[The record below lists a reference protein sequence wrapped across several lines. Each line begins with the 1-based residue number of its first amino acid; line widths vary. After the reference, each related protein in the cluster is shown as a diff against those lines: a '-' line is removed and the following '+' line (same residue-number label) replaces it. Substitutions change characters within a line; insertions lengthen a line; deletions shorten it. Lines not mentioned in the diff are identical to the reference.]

1 MLNPET
7 TVEHLD
13 QAMRMLAAAIES
25 PNQADRESLLEG
37 SYANLVA
44 IWDAEIRCNCNA
56 TTHWG
61 YWPHHLISCPVRHD
75 S

>member
-1 MLNPET
+1 MLKPET

-25 PNQADRESLLEG
+25 PNRADRESLLEG
-37 SYANLVA
+37 SFLNLVA
-44 IWDAEIRCNCNA
+44 IWDAEIRCNCSA
-56 TTHWG
+56 KDALAYT
-61 YWPHHLISCPVRHD
+61 PKHLASCPVRHV